1 MRFSGPSAERIG
13 DSGTSLAAQW
23 LRLSASAA
31 GGMGS
36 ILAGELRS
44 CIPRRATPNR
54 SQKHRALCLLLQVVS
69 IQCYVPACM
78 GGGLRREGHRCMY
91 G

>member
-1 MRFSGPSAERIG
+1 MVKTVHFRC
-13 DSGTSLAAQW
+13 
-23 LRLSASAA
+23 

-44 CIPRRATPNR
+44 CMPRRAAPDR
-54 SQKHRALCLLLQVVS
+54 SQKHRALCLPLQVVS
-69 IQCYVPACM
+69 TQCLPACM